1 MRVPGRPLLALPLA
15 LVVGLGL
22 ACGDSTVGSATDD
35 ASSTAADASST
46 SATSSDATTSTTA
59 TSAGSTGDASTGGST
74 GAPTTSTTSTTSAT
88 TDASDS
94 ATTSTSTTQSS
105 DATTTTDGLEITDF
119 GMPGPFAVDTSDGST
134 EVGEG
139 CDMTYTL
146 YTPAGVDGGPLAVV
160 AHGFTQSKGNMAQIA
175 ARIASH
181 GVRTVAVDLCH
192 ASIIDTDHPQ
202 NGVDLT
208 LLAEAL
214 APGGDV
220 IYVGYSAGGL
230 ATFIAAASDDDTRAL
245 LGLDPVD
252 ADGLGAAAAP
262 GVDAPTLALHGE
274 PGSCNNNGDSFGLAT
289 LVPGGWALSTIGGSH
304 CDFQQDEG
312 FACGLCGP
320 NHPDVRALIV
330 SLSAAFVAWQAGVDP
345 SGEAWVTIGG
355 ERYLELVG
363 EGALGPL

>member
-1 MRVPGRPLLALPLA
+1 MRVPGHRPLLALPL
-15 LVVGLGL
+15 LLGL

-35 ASSTAADASST
+35 ATSTTQGGDTTSTAAT
-46 SATSSDATTSTTA
+46 SATSSTSDG
-59 TSAGSTGDASTGGST
+59 SASSDASTGST
-74 GAPTTSTTSTTSAT
+74 GASTTSATATATT

-94 ATTSTSTTQSS
+94 ATTSTSTTQDS
-105 DATTTTDGLEITDF
+105 DATTTGGVEITDF

-134 EVGEG
+134 PVGDG
-139 CDMTYTL
+139 CQMSYTL

-208 LLAEAL
+208 LLAKAL

-230 ATFIAAASDDDTRAL
+230 ATFLAAASDDDTRAL

-274 PGSCNNNGDSFGLAT
+274 AGSCNNNGDSFGLAK
-289 LVPGGWALSTIGGSH
+289 LVPGGWALRTVGGSH

-320 NHPDVRALIV
+320 NHPDVRALIA

-345 SGEAWVTIGG
+345 TGEAWVTIGG
-355 ERYLELVG
+355 ERYLELVAD
-363 EGALGPL
+363 GAIGPL